1 LTDGKSMFKIED
13 LLTYKKQMGKAYL
26 RQVEEKSYENFL
38 RDFKGNGMLSDLE
51 QKLSNISSEESRSYK
66 ITQKSGV

>member
-1 LTDGKSMFKIED
+1 MFKIED